1 MLILHHFFCM
11 KTKLQLNETIL
22 SIDQK
27 TIHNEKSI
35 ENVRGCISFLKSI
48 SMTDLFK
55 RVKINN
61 AQKRIERIEIFK
73 KKQSKIN

>member
-1 MLILHHFFCM
+1 M
-11 KTKLQLNETIL
+11 KTKLQQNETIL
-22 SIDQK
+22 SIGQK

-35 ENVRGCISFLKSI
+35 ENVRGCISFLKTI

>member
-11 KTKLQLNETIL
+11 KTKLQQNETIL
-22 SIDQK
+22 SIGQK

-35 ENVRGCISFLKSI
+35 ENVRGCISFLKTI